1 MATAFTVGYTAV
13 VNKLIVDATICSQ
26 ATSKVVR
33 SLWDTGATGTC
44 ISQEIAEEL
53 SLVPCGKAI
62 INTPSGQR
70 ESNTYLIDLVLP
82 NDVTVHDLKVTDAIL
97 APQRI
102 GLLVGMDIISR
113 GDLAVSHHSDKTVFT
128 FRMPS
133 MKKTDYVAEAKLQQA
148 LGPKH
153 GQGKRKKR

>member
-1 MATAFTVGYTAV
+1 MATAFTVGYASV

-26 ATSKVVR
+26 SASKVVR

-53 SLVPCGKAI
+53 SLVPRGKTI

-70 ESNTYLIDLVLP
+70 VSNTYLIDLVLP
-82 NDVTVHDLKVTDAIL
+82 NNVTVHDLKVTDAIL
-97 APQRI
+97 APQKI
-102 GLLVGMDIISR
+102 GLLIGMDIISR
-113 GDLAVSHHSDKTVFT
+113 GDLAVSHHASKTVFT

-133 MKKTDYVAEAKLQQA
+133 VKKTDYVAEAKFQQA
-148 LGPKH
+148 IGQKH
-153 GQGKRKKR
+153 GPGKRKKR